1 MSRTKKEFS
10 CELTIAGLEHVGVGK
25 GSNKKE
31 AQSNSAWDL
40 CNWCAKEGF
49 MDERDFPKKDKVD
62 TNAAG
67 SIPTDWKSILT
78 DEHIKDAGG
87 WNPENCQ
94 KRLQV
99 ENLHQNQFFTF
110 LDFLQHGESLV

>member
-1 MSRTKKEFS
+1 
-10 CELTIAGLEHVGVGK
+10 
-25 GSNKKE
+25 
-31 AQSNSAWDL
+31 
-40 CNWCAKEGF
+40 

-78 DEHIKDAGG
+78 EEHIKDAGG

-99 ENLHQNQFFTF
+99 ENFIKMVIILS
-110 LDFLQHGESLV
+110 LDFLQHGKSLM

>member
-1 MSRTKKEFS
+1 M
-10 CELTIAGLEHVGVGK
+10 EHVGVGK

-78 DEHIKDAGG
+78 EEHIKDAGG

-99 ENLHQNQFFTF
+99 KILTNIYNIFMEINIHNII
-110 LDFLQHGESLV
+110 LDLLQHGKSLV

>member
-1 MSRTKKEFS
+1 
-10 CELTIAGLEHVGVGK
+10 
-25 GSNKKE
+25 
-31 AQSNSAWDL
+31 
-40 CNWCAKEGF
+40 

-78 DEHIKDAGG
+78 EEHIKDAGG

-99 ENLHQNQFFTF
+99 ENFIKMFIILS
-110 LDFLQHGESLV
+110 LDFLQHGKSLM